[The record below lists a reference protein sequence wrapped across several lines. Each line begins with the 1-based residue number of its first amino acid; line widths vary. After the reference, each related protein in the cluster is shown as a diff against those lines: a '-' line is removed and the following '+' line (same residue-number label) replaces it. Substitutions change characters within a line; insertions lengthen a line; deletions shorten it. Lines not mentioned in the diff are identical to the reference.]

1 MKNKFST
8 LIAILIRYK
17 FLFTLLFFI
26 VWIFAIDNNNYFYR
40 AKMKKKISEL
50 NVQKTYYKDKIHE
63 DSIRLFELKTNDDV
77 LEEFAREKYLMK
89 KKNEDLIIVVEK
101 TN

>member
-40 AKMKKKISEL
+40 TKMKKKISEL

-63 DSIRLFELKTNDDV
+63 DSIRLFDLKTNDDV